1 MRLWS
6 AASTRL
12 YREGLGSFEQ
22 IRKPRKQVH
31 WAWRAQLPA
40 VWDKAVLDKLVHPSR
55 GKVTKFALT
64 AMNKVAMPSI
74 VKCFMTHY
82 GAHIAVIRED
92 DDVPLMLRWMQNPDA
107 KNWGR
112 VSLPV
117 VEVVPM
123 AGAAQSAAVAAK
135 FAQNGNAHNDEDNAE
150 EEEEDEEEAEEL
162 PESAAESEEES
173 PHLHL
178 RRHAQNGLNR
188 PFLQAHNSCGFVR
201 DALFRTT

>member
-1 MRLWS
+1 M
-6 AASTRL
+6 
-12 YREGLGSFEQ
+12 
-22 IRKPRKQVH
+22 
-31 WAWRAQLPA
+31 
-40 VWDKAVLDKLVHPSR
+40 WDKAVLDKLVHPSR

-135 FAQNGNAHNDEDNAE
+135 LAQNGNAHNDEDNAE

-173 PHLHL
+173 PPPPPPPPPPTRAKLVKL
-178 RRHAQNGLNR
+178 ALPAGPQQLWVCAGCTFQNDVNVKKCIMCSVYKAVVL
-188 PFLQAHNSCGFVR
+188 
-201 DALFRTT
+201 DAYVEE

>member
-1 MRLWS
+1 M
-6 AASTRL
+6 
-12 YREGLGSFEQ
+12 
-22 IRKPRKQVH
+22 
-31 WAWRAQLPA
+31 
-40 VWDKAVLDKLVHPSR
+40 LDKLVHPSR

-135 FAQNGNAHNDEDNAE
+135 LAQNGNAHNDEDNAE
-150 EEEEDEEEAEEL
+150 EEEEDERGFDLAW
-162 PESAAESEEES
+162 S
-173 PHLHL
+173 PCLSQFPSPCRAFHIPRALIQDVQQPYNQDL
-178 RRHAQNGLNR
+178 
-188 PFLQAHNSCGFVR
+188 AHSSGPS
-201 DALFRTT
+201 ALFFLGELAGACTCKPQTPWN